1 MDFFVI
7 FITYEVF
14 LLLLIIINRSMDL
27 FTKIHGILN
36 NFSKIN
42 YTPVGAFL
50 RLSSLP
56 LTSYP
61 FDYSSPP
68 SFLSGRL
75 DIVSFKFILRNV
87 Y

>member
-50 RLSSLP
+50 RLSSRSLLP
-56 LTSYP
+56 LIHSTTPAHHP
-61 FDYSSPP
+61 F
-68 SFLSGRL
+68 FLV
-75 DIVSFKFILRNV
+75 D
-87 Y
+87 